1 LKSKIYNILSLSLF
15 LICIQQLQSFAQPTK
30 VNYYPTND
38 FKKIEEAKPW
48 VFWYWM
54 HASFSKEGIT
64 ADLVAMKEAG
74 IAGAYIAPIK
84 GKTNPPLFEP
94 VIETLTPEW
103 WQIFKYALDEADR
116 IGIQIALLPN
126 DGFATAGGPWIKP
139 EMSMQKVVWTT
150 KTIKGGKLFKDTL
163 QRPEAY
169 QGYYEDITVLAFPTG
184 KNVDVNTSQI
194 IPKVTS
200 SKGADASFLVQR
212 GNKKNFSSADT
223 CWIQY
228 EFDEPFLCR
237 SIKISVNYYNHQS
250 QRLIIEASD
259 DGKNFRNVG
268 RLVPHRDGWLDW
280 DAPSTH
286 AITPTK
292 AKFFRFVYDPKGH
305 EPGAEDLDAAK
316 WKQSLKIAGIELSSA
331 AKINQFEGKSGQVWR
346 VGKSTTTAQISDDLA
361 IPLSD
366 IIDITDKLDAN
377 GRLTWKA
384 PAGNWTIIRM
394 GHTSTGHK
402 NETAGAGKGLE
413 VDKFNPEAIKFQF
426 NQWYGKAME
435 VAGPELTSRI
445 LKVFHVDSWE
455 CGSQNW
461 SPVFRQEFIKRNG
474 YDPVKYLPA
483 MAGFPIGSAE
493 TSERFLHDIRETI
506 GALMN
511 DNFFGTL
518 IELAHN
524 NGAIFTSETTAPV
537 MVGDGLRHFGVV
549 DVPMGEFWHNS
560 PSHDK
565 PNDMLDAISG
575 AHIYGKN
582 IIQAEGFTTVR
593 MSWDEHPG
601 NLKTLLDRNYAL
613 GLNKLV
619 YHIYVHNP
627 WMDRKPGMTLD
638 GVGLYFQRDQTWWK
652 PGRAWVDYSTRS
664 QVLLQQGNPVVDIAV
679 FIGEEMPRRS
689 LTPDRLV
696 NTLPGIYGKERV
708 LQEQKRVANLDLPLQ
723 RVVGVTTS
731 ANMAQPEYWVNPLR
745 GYAYDSF
752 NPDVLHKAT
761 VKDGRVY
768 FTEGMSYALL
778 VLPQKHQMN
787 PEVEM
792 SVKTASSLL
801 ELVKAG
807 AQIVLNERPE
817 KVRGLV
823 DKNEELEK
831 LVALLWDGNF
841 STLTENGEKLEWK
854 SIGKGKVFKGPYKLE
869 TFNQIGIEK
878 DFIAKNKAGEEQAQ
892 IAWNHRQT
900 KTGDI
905 YFISNQEAKQREL
918 VISLRSVKQ
927 NPVVYDAVT
936 GISRKL
942 PVYEIKNNRIEIPLV
957 LDANESVFVLLGE
970 NTLPQ
975 ITGNTTKNWVET
987 KEVQNIN
994 TPWTLKFDED
1004 FGGPKETVVF
1014 KDLRDWTIHQDS
1026 AIKYY
1031 SGTAVYKNQFNWKK
1045 VNKTESVWLEL
1056 GEVANIAEV
1065 IVNGINC
1072 GVAWTAPYR
1081 VDVSKA
1087 IRKGKND
1094 IVIEVSNTWANR
1106 LIGDQ
1111 NLPKEKRVT
1120 NTTAPFRLEGKPLE
1134 KAGLIGPVTLSV
1146 GK

>member
-1 LKSKIYNILSLSLF
+1 MKIQRILALSLF
-15 LICIQQLQSFAQPTK
+15 LICFLQLDSYAQSDK
-30 VNYYPTND
+30 INYYPSSD
-38 FKKIEEAKPW
+38 LKKIDAAKPW

-54 HASFSKEGIT
+54 HASFSKVGIT

-103 WQIFKYALDEADR
+103 WQIFKYTLEEADR

-150 KTIKGGKLFKDTL
+150 KTLKGGKLFKDTL

-169 QGYYEDITVLAFPTG
+169 EGYYKDIAVLAFPTG
-184 KNVDVNTSQI
+184 KNVDVNTSQV
-194 IPKVTS
+194 IPKVTT
-200 SKGADASFLVQR
+200 SKGADASFLVTR
-212 GNKKNFSSADT
+212 GNKKNFASTDT

-228 EFDEPFLCR
+228 EFDKPFLCR
-237 SIKISVNYYNHQS
+237 SIKISVNSYNHQS
-250 QRLIIEASD
+250 QRLIVEVSN
-259 DGKNFRNVG
+259 DGKNFRSLG

-280 DAPSTH
+280 DAPATH
-286 AITPTK
+286 AIVPTA
-292 AKFFRFVYDPKGH
+292 AKYFRFVYDPAGH

-316 WKQSLKIAGIELSSA
+316 WKHSLKIAGIELSSA

-346 VGKSTTTAQISDDLA
+346 VSKSTTAEQVADSLA
-361 IPLSD
+361 ISLKD
-366 IIDITDKLDAN
+366 IVDITDKLDAN
-377 GRLTWKA
+377 GKLTWKV
-384 PAGNWTIIRM
+384 PAGNWTIVRM

-413 VDKFNPEAIKFQF
+413 VDKFNPEAVKFQF

-435 VAGPELTSRI
+435 VAGPELSAKVLKI
-445 LKVFHVDSWE
+445 LHVDSWE

-461 SPVFRQEFIKRNG
+461 SPVFRDEFIKRNG
-474 YDPVKYLPA
+474 YDPVKYLPT
-483 MAGFPIGSAE
+483 MAGFPIESSE

-506 GALMN
+506 GGVMN

-518 IELAHN
+518 IDLAHH

-549 DVPMGEFWHNS
+549 DVPMGEFWYNS

-582 IIQAEGFTTVR
+582 IVQAEGFTTVR
-593 MSWDEHPG
+593 MEWNEHPG
-601 NLKTLLDRNYAL
+601 NLKTLQDRNYAL

-619 YHIYVHNP
+619 YHVYVHNP
-627 WMDRKPGMTLD
+627 WTDRKPGMTLD

-652 PGRAWVDYSTRS
+652 PGKAWVDYATRS
-664 QVLLQQGNPVVDIAV
+664 QVLLQEGNPVIDIAA
-679 FIGEEMPRRS
+679 FIGEEMPRRA

-696 NTLPGIYGKERV
+696 STLPGIYGKARIE
-708 LQEQKRVANLDLPLQ
+708 QEKKRLANLDLPLQ
-723 RVVGVTTS
+723 KVVGVTTS

-752 NPDVLHKAT
+752 NPEVLHQAT
-761 VKDGRVY
+761 VKDGRVH
-768 FTEGMSYALL
+768 FTDGMSYALL

-787 PEVEM
+787 PDEKM

-801 ELVKAG
+801 NLVNAG
-807 AQIVLNERPE
+807 AQILLNERPT
-817 KVRGLV
+817 KVTGLGDE
-823 DKNEELEK
+823 DKELEK
-831 LVALLWDGNF
+831 IVALLWDGNF
-841 STLTENGEKLEWK
+841 STITEGGEKLEWK
-854 SIGKGKVFKGPYKLE
+854 SIGKGKVFRGPYAFQ
-869 TFNQIGIEK
+869 TFNQLGIEK
-878 DFIAKNKAGEEQAQ
+878 DFIAKNKVGEEQAQ

-900 KTGDI
+900 KNSDT
-905 YFISNQEAKQREL
+905 YFIANQLAETRE
-918 VISLRSVKQ
+918 VVVSLRSTKV
-927 NPVVYDAVT
+927 NPVLYHAVT

-942 PVYEIKNNRIEIPLV
+942 PVYEVKNNRIEIPL
-957 LDANESVFVLLGE
+957 LLAPNESVFIVLGE
-970 NTLPQ
+970 NSLVDVKEKSA
-975 ITGNTTKNWVET
+975 KNWIET
-987 KEVQNIN
+987 KEVQVLNN
-994 TPWTLKFDED
+994 PWKLQFDES
-1004 FGGPKETVVF
+1004 FGGPKEAVVF
-1014 KDLRDWTIHQDS
+1014 KDLSDWSLHADA

-1031 SGTAVYKNQFNWKK
+1031 SGTVVYQNQFNWKK
-1045 VNKTESVWLEL
+1045 TNQNGAVWLEL
-1056 GEVANIAEV
+1056 GEVANMAEV

-1087 IRKGKND
+1087 IRKGKNN
-1094 IVIEVSNTWANR
+1094 VTIEVSNTWANR

-1111 NLPKEKRVT
+1111 SLPEEKRIT
-1120 NTTAPFRLEGKPLE
+1120 KTTAPFRLEGKALE
-1134 KAGLIGPVTLSV
+1134 KAGLLGPVSLSV
-1146 GK
+1146 EF